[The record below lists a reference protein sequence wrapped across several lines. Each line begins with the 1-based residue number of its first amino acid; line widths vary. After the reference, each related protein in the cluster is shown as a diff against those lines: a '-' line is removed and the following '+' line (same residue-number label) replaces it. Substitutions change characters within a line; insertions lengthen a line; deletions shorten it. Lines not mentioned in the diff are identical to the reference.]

1 MYKLIA
7 FDLDGTLADTLADL
21 AAAMNHGLSR
31 QGLRTYPV
39 DDYRYF
45 VGNGIDNL
53 VRVTMGE
60 HYAPD
65 KAAEVKA
72 DFYAYYAE
80 HCKDYTTDYSGVGEM
95 LKNLSAD
102 GIPTAVISNKP
113 DRFVPEILGEIY
125 PDHEFVR
132 AWGQRKGVARKPDP
146 QALELLI
153 DELGCDK
160 SGVLYVGDSNVDVSF
175 AHNAGVKCCGVSWG
189 FRGAAELTQA
199 GADHIVDTAAEL
211 YSLITSNNQ

>member
-1 MYKLIA
+1 MIRLVA
-7 FDLDGTLADTLADL
+7 FDLDGTLADTLKDL
-21 AAAMNHGLSR
+21 GTAMNAALASENLPG
-31 QGLRTYPV
+31 Y
-39 DDYRYF
+39 DMEAYRRF

-53 VRVTMGE
+53 VKVTMAE
-60 HYAPD
+60 SWSPD
-65 KAAEVKA
+65 GAERVKAA
-72 DFYAYYAE
+72 FYAYYAE